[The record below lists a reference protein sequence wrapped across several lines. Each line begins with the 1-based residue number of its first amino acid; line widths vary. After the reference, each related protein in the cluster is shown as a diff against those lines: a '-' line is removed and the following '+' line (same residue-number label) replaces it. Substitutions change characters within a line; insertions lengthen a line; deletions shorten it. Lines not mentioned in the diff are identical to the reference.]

1 MQLPLCTVLALQ
13 LDSTIPTGPGANV
26 LVDFL
31 SRGHNLTHMKPL
43 SFASLICLTLLAAGC
58 ANHTRPLVDL
68 TPAQP
73 EARHFQAVW
82 AASIDTLRDY
92 GFEIQRKDRRAGIIV
107 TEPMVSAY
115 PTELW
120 RKDVT
125 GPVQQ
130 AESAIHKIYRSA
142 VVEIQPG
149 KREGTFQA
157 RTRVLAGRSEEPSPQ
172 VTHASQIAQVYTGT
186 APRTYEDLH
195 LDPGADQALVALP
208 EDAQASIRVPLS
220 QQRLRMH
227 NVAELGRDVQLE
239 ARINSDIRKAAAG
252 NYARMDAM
260 SSEQTPQDPSKL
272 QQQEGAVEVEPSQD
286 QTADEDA

>member
-1 MQLPLCTVLALQ
+1 
-13 LDSTIPTGPGANV
+13 
-26 LVDFL
+26 
-31 SRGHNLTHMKPL
+31 MKPL
-43 SFASLICLTLLAAGC
+43 SFLSLICLTLWASGC

-68 TPAQP
+68 TPAEP

-92 GFEIQRKDRRAGIIV
+92 GFDIQRTDRRAGMIV

-115 PTELW
+115 PGELW

-130 AESAIHKIYRSA
+130 AQSALHKIYRSA

-149 KREGTFQA
+149 QQEGTFQA

-186 APRTYEDLH
+186 APRIYEDLH
-195 LDPGADQALVALP
+195 LDPGADQALVTGP
-208 EDAQASIRVPLS
+208 EDPQASIRVPLS

-239 ARINSDIRKAAAG
+239 ARINSDIRKAAAR
-252 NYARMDAM
+252 NLARMDATG
-260 SSEQTPQDPSKL
+260 SEQTPQDPAEL
-272 QQQEGAVEVEPSQD
+272 QEQDQPVESQPSQD
-286 QTADEDA
+286 ETDDEDA